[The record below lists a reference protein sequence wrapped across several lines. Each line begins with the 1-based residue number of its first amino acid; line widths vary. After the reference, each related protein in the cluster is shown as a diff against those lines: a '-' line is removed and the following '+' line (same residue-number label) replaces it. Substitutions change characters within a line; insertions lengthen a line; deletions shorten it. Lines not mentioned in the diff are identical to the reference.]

1 MFMIPEGYSQGGI
14 DLLQIIGK
22 ELILAKR
29 YDSLKEYRNTLL
41 PLQRFPINDKHDTIF
56 VIEEIIYSN
65 GTEYVSL
72 SCWTDS
78 IIVSATGSKLSDTTL
93 MKIKKE
99 RFFPQWLIDKVEAWD
114 TDTLMALDIPEKMRY
129 EDYSRYYVYR
139 ITIIDGIVEVS
150 TLNFTSKQ
158 SSFFPMNEEERNLL
172 WEIWIDNDMDWEDM
186 EDVEDEDQKHLN
198 GEFFVSQSW
207 RMFGVR

>member
-1 MFMIPEGYSQGGI
+1 MKKVLFVIVLCMFMIPEGYSQGGI

-93 MKIKKE
+93 MKRKKE

-186 EDVEDEDQKHLN
+186 EDVEDED
-198 GEFFVSQSW
+198 
-207 RMFGVR
+207 

>member
-1 MFMIPEGYSQGGI
+1 MKKVLFVIVLCMFMIPEGYSQGGI

-186 EDVEDEDQKHLN
+186 EDVEDED
-198 GEFFVSQSW
+198 
-207 RMFGVR
+207 

>member
-1 MFMIPEGYSQGGI
+1 MKKVLFVIVLCMFMIPEGYSQGGI

-99 RFFPQWLIDKVEAWD
+99 RFFPQWLIDKVEVWD

-186 EDVEDEDQKHLN
+186 EDVEDED
-198 GEFFVSQSW
+198 
-207 RMFGVR
+207 

>member
-139 ITIIDGIVEVS
+139 ILIIDGIVEVS

-186 EDVEDEDQKHLN
+186 EDVEDED
-198 GEFFVSQSW
+198 
-207 RMFGVR
+207 